1 MDNEIPS
8 EVAPGPVAEDT
19 FTEDGGADLHGRLL
33 RERRTL
39 LDLSTRNRL
48 LNLPLRTGN
57 VRTVEI
63 VDERTVEVL
72 RLLNDGK
79 AMTFLPGVDTDA
91 APEGDFIGAQ
101 PEDASSGAA
110 SRHVDLKLQ
119 TRLAS
124 EALQKRLFDIWDDAR
139 TLEQEQGVNILYLAL
154 GLLRWYDDDKAE
166 TARHAPLVLLPVA
179 LDRSSATEKFRL
191 RGRGEPPSPNLTL
204 QARMKADF
212 GLTIEDFPAEGG
224 DEDEV
229 DLAAYAAR
237 VADTVRNHKRWEVLP
252 DAMVL
257 GFFSF
262 AKFLMYRDLDP
273 ENWPTEAR
281 PDSGITDSP
290 LIRALLHDGFVP
302 DEPLVGD
309 EDDIDV
315 VLPPAGRMHV
325 VDADS
330 SQTVAIA
337 EAAGGRSLVIKGP
350 PGTGKSQTITN
361 IIAAAVAGGKKVL
374 FVAEKMAALDVVH
387 RRLQQAGLGALALEL
402 HSNKISKRTV
412 LEELKRTKEAQA
424 LPVLGE
430 VPLPGQLED
439 STYALNAF
447 AERLHAP
454 LQPSGLSPQDA
465 LARLARWR
473 QAGEPGRA
481 DALGG
486 ALDGAALWTAADFGA
501 RRNLAEDIAERLA
514 GLGPIPAHPWRGVGA
529 DAFDPSETDRL
540 ARDIV
545 KARGDL
551 RTAVGEASVAANL
564 FGAPQALRIGD
575 LDTALAYLQLTPLP
589 RDADRGAFT
598 DEAWRHPAALAML
611 IQAGRRL
618 TAVRQDALATFNE
631 SGLTADYT
639 AIRTD
644 IVTKSRNL
652 FRFLDGGYKRD
663 IALLRSYMR
672 APLPKAPEARLKIV
686 DLAIALQKAEADF
699 AAASVPGRPFG
710 SLWQGAASDWDALDN
725 VLRWRQSHHALP
737 VEVWPRLAAA
747 TDAHLAA
754 GDRARQALYAA
765 LSAWRSGMDAL
776 TAMLK
781 LDPVAA
787 FGPQDSVKGAAIV
800 DMEARY
806 GAWLDAMEQ
815 LSRFIA
821 FASRG
826 RQLAA
831 MGAGAVVAAVHDGR
845 LDHATFLRAFDGAY
859 AEVLRDVL
867 FADWPELKAFDGDGH
882 NRLIRRFRDQ
892 DMARIV
898 LAKMQI
904 AALHSDGR
912 PKAAGGIGP
921 LGVLNAELAKKR
933 AHLPLR
939 QLLKRAGP
947 AIQDLKPVFMMSPLS
962 VAQFLEPGGLT
973 FDLLVMDEA
982 SQIEPVDALG
992 AIARVRQI
1000 VVVGDE
1006 RQLPPTAFFKTL
1018 TGEMAAEADESG
1030 VLSASDTES
1039 ILDLCLAKGAPY
1051 RMLNWHY
1058 RSKHQSLIAV
1068 SNREF
1073 YDNKLFIVPS
1083 PYDAVSGMGLK
1094 FHRLDNAP
1102 YDRGGTRTNPDEAR
1116 RVAEAVIDHAR
1127 CFPGQ
1132 SLGVAAFSVSQR
1144 QAILH
1149 ELERL
1154 RRAYPDTEA
1163 FFADDRPEPFF
1174 VKNLENIQGDE
1185 RDVIFISIGYGFTQD
1200 GKLAHNFGPLS
1211 AAGGERRLNVLISRA
1226 KMRCEVFCNFTG
1238 ADIDPERSA
1247 ARGVAALKLFLTFAE
1262 TGRFDTGGD
1271 EAHSETAVIEQDVAR
1286 ALRAEGYDV
1295 KTRIGVSGFR
1305 VDVAV
1310 VDPKRP
1316 GRFVL
1321 GIDCDGAQYRD
1332 ARTARDRD
1340 RLRRQVLE
1348 AHGWSIHRQWSA
1360 DWYLRPKEELARILK
1375 AIAAAPDG
1383 AAEEADVAV
1392 TPATAATE
1400 PVTLRIVAQTV
1411 APIPAASATGED
1423 RIVYREAA
1431 FAVVALDDRPVTAV
1445 VDDVTRVVAIEGP
1458 VHADEIVAR
1467 LRSLSGQA
1475 RLTPRLK
1482 ATVAAALRMAEQG
1495 GRLVAQ
1501 DGFYTVPN
1509 QAVVAR
1515 DRSRVASPGLK
1526 KPEMLPPAEVDH
1538 AIVTIAGENY
1548 GAAPA
1553 DLIPAVVRRLGFA
1566 STGIG
1571 LRGIVTGRIDFLLRC
1586 NILTRRGDLLVA
1598 TDTD

>member
-1 MDNEIPS
+1 MDNEIPP
-8 EVAPGPVAEDT
+8 EAIIETAAE
-19 FTEDGGADLHGRLL
+19 EGGDLRGRLL

-57 VRTVEI
+57 VRTLEI
-63 VDERTVEVL
+63 VDERTLEVL
-72 RLLNDGK
+72 RLLTDGK
-79 AMTFLPGVDTDA
+79 AMTFLPGAETDT
-91 APEGDFIGAQ
+91 APEGDLIGAQ
-101 PEDASSGAA
+101 PEDTSSGPAA
-110 SRHVDLKLQ
+110 RHSDLKLQ

-124 EALQKRLFDIWDDAR
+124 EALHKRLFDIWYDAR

-166 TARHAPLVLLPVA
+166 TPRHAPLVLLPVM
-179 LDRSSATEKFRL
+179 LERSSATEKFRL
-191 RGRGEPPSPNLTL
+191 KGRGEPLSPNLTL

-212 GLTIEDFPAEGG
+212 GLIIEDLATE
-224 DEDEV
+224 DEDEI

-237 VADTVRNHKRWEVLP
+237 VAETVKDHKRWEVLP

-273 ENWPTEAR
+273 ENWPAEAR
-281 PDSGITDSP
+281 PEFGITDSP
-290 LIRALLHDGFVP
+290 LIHALLHDGFTP
-302 DEPLVGD
+302 DAPLVGD
-309 EDDIDV
+309 DDDIDV
-315 VLPPAGRMHV
+315 ILPPAGRMHV

-337 EAAGGRSLVIKGP
+337 EAVGGRSLVIKGP

-361 IIAAAVAGGKKVL
+361 IIAGAVADGKKVL

-387 RRLQQAGLGALALEL
+387 RRLQQAGLGPLALEL

-424 LPVLGE
+424 LPMLGE
-430 VPLPGQLED
+430 VPLPRQLDD
-439 STYALNAF
+439 STHALNAF
-447 AERLHAP
+447 AERLHTP

-473 QAGEPGRA
+473 LMGEPGREVP
-481 DALGG
+481 
-486 ALDGAALWTAADFGA
+486 LDGADFWTAADFAA
-501 RRNLAEDIAERLA
+501 RRDLAEDIAERLA
-514 GLGPIPAHPWRGVGA
+514 GLGPVPDHPWRGVGA

-540 ARDIV
+540 ARDIA

-551 RTAVGEASVAANL
+551 AAAVREASVAAHL
-564 FGAPQALRIGD
+564 FGAPQAVRIGD

-589 RDADRGAFT
+589 RDADRAAFA
-598 DEAWRHPAALAML
+598 DEAWRNPKGLEALIRAGQQL
-611 IQAGRRL
+611 TQLRNQA
-618 TAVRQDALATFNE
+618 RQTLNIPGM
-631 SGLTADYT
+631 SADYT
-639 AIRTD
+639 AIRGD
-644 IVTKSRNL
+644 IVTKSGNP
-652 FRFLDGGYKRD
+652 FRFLDGGYKRH
-663 IALLRSYMR
+663 IALLRAYLL
-672 APLPKAPEARLKIV
+672 APLPKDPQARLKLV
-686 DLAIALQKAEADF
+686 DLAIGLQKAEADF
-699 AAASVPGRPFG
+699 AAMAAPGRAFG
-710 SLWQGAASDWDALDN
+710 TLWQDADSDWAALDN

-737 VEVWPRLAAA
+737 AAIWPRLAEVP
-747 TDAHLAA
+747 DAHLAA

-765 LSAWRSGMDAL
+765 LDTWRSGMDAIM
-776 TAMLK
+776 AKLK
-781 LDPVAA
+781 LDSAAA
-787 FGPQDSVKGAAIV
+787 FGYRASSNGAAIK
-800 DMEARY
+800 DIDARY
-806 GAWLDAMEQ
+806 GAWLENMEQ

-826 RQLAA
+826 RSLVA
-831 MGAGAVVAAVHDGR
+831 MGAGAVVVAAHDGR
-845 LDHATFLRAFDGAY
+845 FDHTTFLPAFDGAY

-867 FADWPELKAFDGDGH
+867 FAEWPELKGFDGDGH
-882 NRLIRRFRDQ
+882 NRLIRRFRDL

-1018 TGEMAAEADESG
+1018 TGETAVEDEESG
-1030 VLSASDTES
+1030 LLSASDTES

-1058 RSKHQSLIAV
+1058 RSRHQSLIAV

-1102 YDRGGTRTNPDEAR
+1102 YDRGGTRTNPEEAR
-1116 RVAEAVIDHAR
+1116 IVAEAVIDHAR
-1127 CFPGQ
+1127 RFPGQ

-1144 QAILH
+1144 QAILR

-1154 RRAYPDTEA
+1154 RRAHPDMEA
-1163 FFADDRPEPFF
+1163 FFAEDRPEPFF

-1185 RDVIFISIGYGFTQD
+1185 RDVIFISIGYGFAKRE
-1200 GKLAHNFGPLS
+1200 GVAREGPLAHNFGPLS

-1226 KMRCEVFCNFTG
+1226 KTRCEVFCNFTG

-1262 TGRFDTGGD
+1262 TGRFDTAAD
-1271 EAHSETAVIEQDVAR
+1271 ETRIETAVIEADVAR

-1295 KTRIGVSGFR
+1295 RTRIGVSGFR

-1348 AHGWSIHRQWSA
+1348 AHGWSIHRLWSA

-1375 AIAAAPDG
+1375 AIAAAPDPV
-1383 AAEEADVAV
+1383 EADDTDASSVAD
-1392 TPATAATE
+1392 TE

-1411 APIPAASATGED
+1411 APIIEASVAGD
-1423 RIVYREAA
+1423 RVAYREAT
-1431 FAVVALDDRPVTAV
+1431 FAVEAPDDRPIAAV
-1445 VDDVTRVVAIEGP
+1445 ADDVARIVAIEGP
-1458 VHADEIVAR
+1458 VHGEEIVAR

-1475 RLTPRLK
+1475 RSTPRLK
-1482 ATVAAALRMAEQG
+1482 AAVAAALRLAEQNG
-1495 GRLVAQ
+1495 GLVGQ
-1501 DGFYTVPN
+1501 EGFYTVPD

-1515 DRSRVASPGLK
+1515 DRSRVMSAGLK

-1553 DLIPAVVRRLGFA
+1553 DLIPAVARRLGFA
-1566 STGIG
+1566 STGIA
-1571 LRGIVTGRIDFLLRC
+1571 LRGIVTERIDFLLQC
-1586 NILTRRGDLLVA
+1586 NILARRGDLLVA
-1598 TDTD
+1598 VDTA

>member
-1 MDNEIPS
+1 MGGVKQALMDNEIPP
-8 EVAPGPVAEDT
+8 ETAPENAPDAAIEAAGQT
-19 FTEDGGADLHGRLL
+19 DLRGRLL

-72 RLLNDGK
+72 RLLTDGK
-79 AMTFLPGVDTDA
+79 AMTFLPGIETDA
-91 APEGDFIGAQ
+91 ASENDLIGAQ
-101 PEDASSGAA
+101 PEDASSGPAA
-110 SRHVDLKLQ
+110 RHTDLKLQ
-119 TRLAS
+119 TKLAS

-166 TARHAPLVLLPVA
+166 TPRHAPLVLLPVM
-179 LDRSSATEKFRL
+179 LERSSATEKFRL
-191 RGRGEPPSPNLTL
+191 KGRGEPPSPNLTL

-212 GLTIEDFPAEGG
+212 NLTIEDLPSEGA
-224 DEDEV
+224 DEDEI
-229 DLAAYAAR
+229 DLAGYAAR
-237 VADTVRNHKRWEVLP
+237 VAETVKDHKRWQVLP

-273 ENWPTEAR
+273 ENWPTEAKV
-281 PDSGITDSP
+281 DDNP

-302 DEPLVGD
+302 DAPLVGD
-309 EDDIDV
+309 DDDIDV
-315 VLPPAGRMHV
+315 VLPPARRMHV

-361 IIAAAVAGGKKVL
+361 IIAAAVANGKKVL

-387 RRLQQAGLGALALEL
+387 RRLQQAGLGPVALEL

-424 LPVLGE
+424 LPAMGD
-430 VPLPGQLED
+430 VPLPGQLDD
-439 STYALNAF
+439 STHALNAF
-447 AERLHAP
+447 AERLHTP
-454 LQPSGLSPQDA
+454 LEPSGLSPQDA

-473 QAGEPGRA
+473 LMGEPGRQ
-481 DALGG
+481 DALG
-486 ALDGAALWTAADFGA
+486 APLDGAALWTKADFEA
-501 RRNLAEDIAERLA
+501 RRNLAEDIAERMA
-514 GLGPIPAHPWRGVGA
+514 GLGAIPAHPWRGVGA

-540 ARDIV
+540 ARDIA

-551 RTAVGEASVAANL
+551 ATALGEASVAANL
-564 FGAPQALRIGD
+564 FGAPQAVRVGD

-589 RDADRGAFT
+589 RDADRTAFT
-598 DEAWRHPAALAML
+598 EEAWRNPKALEAL
-611 IQAGRRL
+611 IRAGQQLTQLRGQARG
-618 TAVRQDALATFNE
+618 TFNA
-631 SGLTADYT
+631 SGLSADYT
-639 AIRTD
+639 AIRAD
-644 IVTKSRNL
+644 IVTKSGNL
-652 FRFLDGGYKRD
+652 FRFLDGTYKRH
-663 IALLRSYMR
+663 IALLRSYLL
-672 APLPKAPEARLKIV
+672 APLPKDAEARLKIV
-686 DLAIALQKAEADF
+686 DLAIGLAKAEADF
-699 AAASVPGRPFG
+699 ANLAGPGRAFG
-710 SLWQGAASDWDALDN
+710 TLWQDADSDWSALDN

-737 VEVWPRLAAA
+737 AGAWARLAAA

-754 GDRARQALYAA
+754 ADKARQALYAA
-765 LSAWRSGMDAL
+765 LDAWRTGMDGILAR
-776 TAMLK
+776 LK

-787 FGPQDSVKGAAIV
+787 FGPADAAKGHPVADI
-800 DMEARY
+800 DARY
-806 GAWLDAMEQ
+806 GAWLDHMEQ

-826 RQLAA
+826 RELAA
-831 MGAGAVVAAVHDGR
+831 LGAGAVVAAAHDGR
-845 LDHATFLRAFDGAY
+845 LDHTTLMPAFDGAY
-859 AEVLRDVL
+859 AQVLRDVL
-867 FADWPELKAFDGDGH
+867 FADWPELKGFDGDGH
-882 NRLIRRFRDQ
+882 NRLVRRFRDL
-892 DMARIV
+892 DVARIV

-1006 RQLPPTAFFKTL
+1006 RQLPPTAFFKTIS
-1018 TGEMAAEADESG
+1018 GEAADEADEMEG
-1030 VLSASDTES
+1030 LAASDTES
-1039 ILDLCLAKGAPY
+1039 ILDLCLAKGAPH

-1058 RSKHQSLIAV
+1058 RSRHQSLIAV

-1102 YDRGGTRTNPDEAR
+1102 YDRGGTRTNPTEAR
-1116 RVAEAVIDHAR
+1116 IVAEAVIDHAR
-1127 CFPGQ
+1127 RFPAQ

-1154 RRAYPDTEA
+1154 RRAHPDVEA
-1163 FFADDRPEPFF
+1163 FFAEDRPEPFF

-1185 RDVIFISIGYGFTQD
+1185 RDVIFISIGYGLTED

-1226 KMRCEVFCNFTG
+1226 KTRCEVFCNFTG

-1262 TGRFDTGGD
+1262 TGRFDTAVED
-1271 EAHSETAVIEQDVAR
+1271 VRAESAVLEADVAR

-1305 VDVAV
+1305 VDIAV

-1348 AHGWSIHRQWSA
+1348 AHGWSIHRLWSA
-1360 DWYLRPKEELARILK
+1360 DWYLRPKEELARLLK
-1375 AIAAAPDG
+1375 AIADAPDPVEAEPHE
-1383 AAEEADVAV
+1383 AADTVSVA
-1392 TPATAATE
+1392 P
-1400 PVTLRIVAQTV
+1400 PLRLVAQAV
-1411 APIPAASATGED
+1411 APIAAETAAGRTA
-1423 RIVYREAA
+1423 YREAA
-1431 FAVVALDDRPVTAV
+1431 FAVASPDDRPVTAV
-1445 VDDVTRVVAIEGP
+1445 ADDVTRIVAIEGP
-1458 VHADEIVAR
+1458 VHGDEIVAR
-1467 LRSLSGQA
+1467 LRGLSGQA

-1482 ATVAAALRMAEQG
+1482 AAVAAALRAAEQD
-1495 GRLVAQ
+1495 GRLVVE
-1501 DGFYTVPN
+1501 DGFYSLPG

-1515 DRSRVASPGLK
+1515 DRARVMSAGLK
-1526 KPEMLPPAEVDH
+1526 KPEMLPPAEIDH

-1548 GAAPA
+1548 GAAPT
-1553 DLIPAVVRRLGFA
+1553 DLIPAVARRLGFA
-1566 STGIG
+1566 STGIA
-1571 LRGIVTGRIDFLLRC
+1571 LRGIVTERIDFLLRR

-1598 TDTD
+1598 TGTD